1 MPVGLL
7 FGCNAMTRRPSQQL
21 EPPLLPARKDSVP
34 FLGGLPGGISELE
47 GAAGASLMSPK
58 DRKQEEKEEKK
69 RAKVA
74 EKLRKSEE
82 KARAK
87 EAKSQAKHAK
97 KLEKEASK
105 REKEA
110 K

>member
-1 MPVGLL
+1 
-7 FGCNAMTRRPSQQL
+7 MTHRPSQH
-21 EPPLLPARKDSVP
+21 EPPLPPARKDSVP
-34 FLGGLPGGISELE
+34 LLIDLPGGIPILE
-47 GAAGASLMSPK
+47 GTAGASHMSPK

-69 RAKVA
+69 RAKA
-74 EKLRKSEE
+74 EEKRRKSEE